1 MPIYNENCL
10 DRMKSISENSID
22 CIVTDPP
29 YKVTARGCSG
39 SMGGYWKNEKT
50 KKGNIFEY
58 NDISCKQYLPEF
70 YRILKNKSL
79 CYVMTNNLNLQEMI
93 NEGTKAGFKFV
104 KTLIW
109 DKQNKICGRYYM
121 NCFEYI
127 ILFRKGGDRQI
138 NNCSTPD
145 ILSIPIK
152 KLKDENGNN
161 LHDTEKP
168 VELMKILIDNSTNK
182 GDVVFEPFMGIGS
195 TCIACLELHRDYIGT
210 EIDKKYFEIAKK
222 RIEQAEKDKNPE
234 LFELGW

>member
-10 DRMKSISENSID
+10 DRMKSISDNSID

-39 SMGGYWKNEKT
+39 SMGGYWKNEKAN
-50 KKGNIFEY
+50 KGKIFEF
-58 NDISCKQYLPEF
+58 NDISCKEYLPEF
-70 YRILKNKSL
+70 FRILKDKSF

-182 GDVVFEPFMGIGS
+182 GDVVFEPFMGIGA
-195 TCIACLELHRDYIGT
+195 TCIACLELDRDYIGT

>member
-1 MPIYNENCL
+1 
-10 DRMKSISENSID
+10 
-22 CIVTDPP
+22 
-29 YKVTARGCSG
+29 
-39 SMGGYWKNEKT
+39 
-50 KKGNIFEY
+50 
-58 NDISCKQYLPEF
+58 
-70 YRILKNKSL
+70 
-79 CYVMTNNLNLQEMI
+79 
-93 NEGTKAGFKFV
+93 
-104 KTLIW
+104 
-109 DKQNKICGRYYM
+109 M

-195 TCIACLELHRDYIGT
+195 TCIACLELHREYIGT